1 VTGGMED
8 KVTQMLDLVQQNPE
22 LKVQI
27 FSGAKPGNIIRAL
40 SGERLG
46 TWISA

>member
-1 VTGGMED
+1 MED
-8 KVTQMLDLVQQNPE
+8 KVTQMLNLIQQNPE

-27 FSGAKPGNIIRAL
+27 FSGAEPGNIGRAL
-40 SGERLG
+40 SGETLG